1 MLKLSTLMAKK
12 DQASA
17 VCPHKCVTFAA
28 PHVYVS
34 PPSPE
39 MGSGNAAE
47 AWHLAPEGRD
57 THLHRIQPR
66 RFTCPE
72 AVDPLRPDIDTI
84 PKHVQVQQRLS
95 YAVLKTHNQ

>member
-1 MLKLSTLMAKK
+1 MAKK

-28 PHVYVS
+28 PRVYVS

-47 AWHLAPEGRD
+47 SWH

-72 AVDPLRPDIDTI
+72 AVDPLRTDIDTI
-84 PKHVQVQQRLS
+84 PNYVQVQQRLS

>member
-28 PHVYVS
+28 PRVYVS

-39 MGSGNAAE
+39 MGSGDAAE
-47 AWHLAPEGRD
+47 SWH

-72 AVDPLRPDIDTI
+72 AVDPLRTADPLRPDIDTI
-84 PKHVQVQQRLS
+84 PNYVQVQQRLS